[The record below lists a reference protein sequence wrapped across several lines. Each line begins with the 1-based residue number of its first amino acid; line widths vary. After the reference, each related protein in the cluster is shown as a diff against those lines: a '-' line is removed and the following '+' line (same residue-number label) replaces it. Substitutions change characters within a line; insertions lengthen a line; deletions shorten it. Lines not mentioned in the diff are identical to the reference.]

1 VTPRI
6 VLNHKVPKTTTTK
19 WSGHQHKNYDDKNN
33 QI

>member
-1 VTPRI
+1 
-6 VLNHKVPKTTTTK
+6 VPKIIKLKTTKTTTTK